1 MNQKKHKIGIVY
13 FSQTQHTQQLAKAI
27 MRGIQSADN
36 IEVVEHLITDSDIV
50 GGVFQND
57 KLFAELADCGAI
69 AFGTP
74 TYMGSV
80 SAQLKA
86 FMDCSGTLWEKQCWA
101 DKLAIGFTSGTG
113 LNGEQSCTL
122 QTIFTF
128 AIQHGMLWLGVDK
141 HGFSPEKI
149 NRMGSQIGI
158 AAHTLDGLHPVDVA
172 TAEYMG
178 QRLARF
184 VQKLNKR

>member
-1 MNQKKHKIGIVY
+1 MNQEKIKIGIVY

-27 MRGIQSADN
+27 IRGIQTTDS
-36 IEVVEHLITDSDIV
+36 IEVVEHLITDSDMV

-57 KLFAELADCGAI
+57 KLFDELADCQAI
-69 AFGTP
+69 AFGSP

-86 FMDCSGTLWEKQCWA
+86 FMDCSGSLWEKQVWA

-122 QTIFTF
+122 QTISTF

-141 HGFSPEKI
+141 HDFSPENL

-158 AAHTLDGLHPVDVA
+158 AAHTLDGMNSIDVA

-178 QRLARF
+178 QRLVRF
-184 VQKLNKR
+184 VQKLHQ